1 MLQLIHLQKFK
12 SYRYIISSYNLRNS
26 NSASQI
32 VQSTSPVVTRYLT
45 QFVLDSVLGYGII
58 WEPIR
63 EPNPVPQAF
72 VLYLLVRFPGC
83 INPETRGFFQ
93 LNSVMIS
100 KSCLV
105 HPRILNCTLVD
116 TLWCLKRRIT
126 KISMRFMPV
135 NSLGLRLPSH
145 IIKSSLKTG
154 LYEPLPKAQWHC
166 PLHLSHHHHHPLK
179 GRKPRREAERSAF
192 PQRKKKTVPVS
203 ESRYECPIEKDLG
216 FRLGILP
223 FEQKEI

>member
-1 MLQLIHLQKFK
+1 MCSVAVFCKNHEAKKQIHAKNLLWANLLSTMLQLIHLQKFK

-105 HPRILNCTLVD
+105 HQVCGVKGV
-116 TLWCLKRRIT
+116 WCNYCL
-126 KISMRFMPV
+126 
-135 NSLGLRLPSH
+135 L
-145 IIKSSLKTG
+145 
-154 LYEPLPKAQWHC
+154 
-166 PLHLSHHHHHPLK
+166 
-179 GRKPRREAERSAF
+179 
-192 PQRKKKTVPVS
+192 
-203 ESRYECPIEKDLG
+203 
-216 FRLGILP
+216 
-223 FEQKEI
+223 